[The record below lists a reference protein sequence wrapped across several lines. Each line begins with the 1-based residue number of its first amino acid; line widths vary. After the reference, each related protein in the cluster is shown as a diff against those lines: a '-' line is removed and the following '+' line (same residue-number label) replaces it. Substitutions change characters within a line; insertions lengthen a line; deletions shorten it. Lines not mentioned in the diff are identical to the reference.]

1 MMLLVDVG
9 NTRAKWAVLADGRL
23 SGTGAVL
30 HRGVPAAD
38 WVHGLDG
45 AAAGCKRILVSNVAG
60 PAVAHAIGEWALS
73 RHGFRPEFVR
83 ATREAGGIRNAY
95 EHPEALGPDRWCG
108 MIGAWRRARGPLV
121 CIAAGTAMTI
131 DVVDAAGAHLGGL
144 IVPGHD
150 LMIDSLLR
158 RTSDIAPAAQAAPP
172 AGSGMLGR
180 NTAAAIEL
188 GASHALAA
196 LAVRSIDWVSG
207 LVGTPPR
214 VFLGGGD
221 ASRIEPLLGVGV
233 EVTSG
238 LVLEGLAV
246 IAEGDG

>member
-1 MMLLVDVG
+1 MILLVDVG

-23 SGTGAVL
+23 SGSGAVL

-45 AAAGCKRILVSNVAG
+45 ASAGCERILVSNVAG

-108 MIGAWRRARGPLV
+108 MIGAWRRVRGPLV

-131 DVVDAAGAHLGGL
+131 DAVDAAGTHLGGL

-158 RTSDIAPAAQAAPP
+158 RTSDIAPAAQLAPP
-172 AGSGMLGR
+172 ASMASSSRSGKSS
-180 NTAAAIEL
+180 
-188 GASHALAA
+188 GASRRGLMSGGGTRPAGEFGVSDAM
-196 LAVRSIDWVSG
+196 SSG
-207 LVGTPPR
+207 LLGWQGPTKHSTVIQRGVLRKVAPA
-214 VFLGGGD
+214 GGG
-221 ASRIEPLLGVGV
+221 IQP
-233 EVTSG
+233 
-238 LVLEGLAV
+238 
-246 IAEGDG
+246 

>member
-9 NTRAKWAVLADGRL
+9 NTRAKWAVLADGQL

-38 WVHGLDG
+38 WVHGLDS
-45 AAAGCKRILVSNVAG
+45 ATPHCERIMVSNVAG
-60 PAVAHAIGEWALS
+60 PAVAHTLREWALS
-73 RHGFRPEFVR
+73 RHGLRPEFVR

-108 MIGAWRRARGPLV
+108 MIGAWRRVHGPLV

-131 DVVDAAGAHLGGL
+131 DAIDAAGTHLGGL
-144 IVPGHD
+144 IVPGRD
-150 LMIDSLLR
+150 LMIDALLR
-158 RTSDIAPAAQAAPP
+158 RTSDVAQAAQVSPP
-172 AGSGMLGR
+172 AGTDMLGH

-196 LAVRSIDWVSG
+196 LAVRLIDWVSD
-207 LVGTPPR
+207 LVGARPR

-238 LVLEGLAV
+238 LVLEGLAAM
-246 IAEGDG
+246 AEGDG

>member
-1 MMLLVDVG
+1 MILLVDVG

-23 SGTGAVL
+23 SGSGAVL

-38 WVHGLDG
+38 WVHGLEG
-45 AAAGCKRILVSNVAG
+45 ASAGCERILVSNVAG

-73 RHGFRPEFVR
+73 HHGFRPEFVR
-83 ATREAGGIRNAY
+83 ATREAGGIRNVY

-108 MIGAWRRARGPLV
+108 MIGAWRRVRGPLV

-131 DVVDAAGAHLGGL
+131 DAVDTAGTHLGGL

-158 RTSDIAPAAQAAPP
+158 RTSDIAPAAQLAPP

-196 LAVRSIDWVSG
+196 LALRSIDWVSR

-221 ASRIEPLLGVGV
+221 ATRIEPLLGVGV
-233 EVTSG
+233 ELASG
-238 LVLEGLAV
+238 LVLEGLAA

>member
-1 MMLLVDVG
+1 MMLLIDVG

-45 AAAGCKRILVSNVAG
+45 AAEACERILVSNVAG
-60 PAVAHAIGEWALS
+60 PAVAHAIREWALS

-83 ATREAGGIRNAY
+83 ASREAGGIRNAY

-108 MIGAWRRARGPLV
+108 MIGAWRRVHGPLV
-121 CIAAGTAMTI
+121 CIAAGTAMT
-131 DVVDAAGAHLGGL
+131 VDAIDASGTHLGGL
-144 IVPGHD
+144 IVPGRD

-158 RTSDIAPAAQAAPP
+158 RTSDIAQAAQVAPP
-172 AGSGMLGR
+172 TGSGMLGR
-180 NTAAAIEL
+180 NTAAAVEL

-196 LAVRSIDWVSG
+196 LVVRSIDSVSG
-207 LVGTPPR
+207 LVGARPR

-221 ASRIEPLLGVGV
+221 ATRIEPLLGLEV

-246 IAEGDG
+246 IAKGDG